1 MPNPNRFIGLDIH
14 KFYMVAAGVDAD
26 QNEVLSPQR
35 VTWERFDNWVKRNL
49 KPSDA
54 LVIEMTTN
62 TWDVYDALIEHVHSV
77 CVVHPPH
84 VKAVVN
90 PQVMTD
96 KIASR
101 TLAKLL
107 AAKLL
112 VSIWVPP
119 REVRDLRMLV
129 AEYHKMS
136 VLGATAKHRLYALLQ
151 RHRILP
157 EAGLEIFHPDVRPWW
172 NLLHVSPAEKA
183 CMNTDL
189 NTLAFAQSQK
199 KELDAALG
207 EWAAKDERM
216 PLLVQLPGVGM
227 LTGITIL
234 SAIGDIRRFPD
245 EDHLVG
251 YAGLGASVHASGEK
265 HTTGHITKHG
275 RRDLRRVMVDAA
287 NHAVQDHPRWK
298 KELARLE
305 PKIGRSRAI
314 VRIARMLLMAVWHIL
329 KKETADKNNDAR
341 SVACSLFLYAYR
353 VKVRN
358 LGGMSA
364 KEWTRH
370 QLDRLG
376 IGRELSEIPWGT
388 KRVKLPPSRLKS
400 QKSSVPNT

>member
-1 MPNPNRFIGLDIH
+1 MPRPTRFIGLDIH

-26 QNEVLSPQR
+26 QQEVLSPQR
-35 VTWERFDNWVKRNL
+35 VTWERFDAWVERTL
-49 KPSDA
+49 TRRDA

-84 VKAVVN
+84 VKAVTN
-90 PQVMTD
+90 PQVMND

-136 VLGATAKHRLYALLQ
+136 VLGATAKHRLHALLH
-151 RHRILP
+151 RHRVKP

-172 NLLHVSPAEKA
+172 NLLHISPAEKA
-183 CMNTDL
+183 CLNTDL
-189 NTLAFAQSQK
+189 DTLAFAQSQK
-199 KELDAALG
+199 KALDNALS
-207 EWAAKDERM
+207 EWAAADERV
-216 PLLVQLPGVGM
+216 PLLVQLPGVGL
-227 LTGITIL
+227 LTAITIL
-234 SAIGDIRRFPD
+234 AAIGDVRRFPD

-251 YAGLGASVHASGEK
+251 YAGLGASVHESGESR
-265 HTTGHITKHG
+265 TTGHITKHG
-275 RRDLRRVMVDAA
+275 RRDLRRVMVNAA
-287 NHAVQDHPRWK
+287 NHAVIDHPYWK
-298 KELARLE
+298 QELARLE
-305 PKIGRSRAI
+305 PRLGRSRTV
-314 VRIARMLLMAVWHIL
+314 VRIARLLLIAVWHIL
-329 KKETADKNNDAR
+329 SKDQADKYNDAR
-341 SVACSLFLYAYR
+341 SVACSLFLHAYR
-353 VKVRN
+353 VKVKN

-364 KEWTRH
+364 KQWTRH
-370 QLDRLG
+370 ELDRLG

-388 KRVKLPPSRLKS
+388 KRVKLPPSSLK
-400 QKSSVPNT
+400 